1 MIIYG
6 CIKIHL
12 KGCVEWIVVIG
23 FRVLLIVHYLIREIL
38 MKAILDVH
46 VRDVKIKSFLI
57 QIL

>member
-1 MIIYG
+1 MDVSSISS
-6 CIKIHL
+6 L
-12 KGCVEWIVVIG
+12 

-57 QIL
+57 QLL